1 MWRAGFL
8 ISLSALGVSGTVQ
21 AADLPR
27 RGIAAPPAIQA
38 PAFIWTGCYA
48 GGHFGFG
55 QGQHRSTATDLRG
68 LPLSISST
76 FRPLGGAFAGC
87 NYQLQSNIVLGVE
100 LDLSRQSRG
109 STGRSFDP
117 LTSTGVS
124 VAHGASWAGSV
135 RGRLGYSFDRF
146 LVYATAGAGVVREER
161 MDVIRVAN
169 VTTLSTR
176 NTRNQFGYV
185 AGAGVEYAFTSNWIG
200 RLEYQYLN
208 PAALKVG
215 RSGRID
221 SDYHVFRAGVG
232 YKF

>member
-1 MWRAGFL
+1 MRRAG
-8 ISLSALGVSGTVQ
+8 SLVSLFVLATSGAAQ

-27 RGIAAPPAIQA
+27 RGIAALPAVQA
-38 PAFIWTGCYA
+38 PAFSWSGCYA
-48 GGHFGFG
+48 GGLFGFG

-68 LPLSISST
+68 LPISISST
-76 FRPLGGAFAGC
+76 FRPLGGGFVGC
-87 NYQLQSNIVLGVE
+87 NYQLQNNIVLGVE

-117 LTSTGVS
+117 LTGTVVS
-124 VAHGASWAGSV
+124 VAHGASWAGSA
-135 RGRLGYSFDRF
+135 RGRIGYAFDRF

-161 MDVIRVAN
+161 MDVVRVAG
-169 VTTLSTR
+169 VTTLYTR
-176 NTRNQFGYV
+176 NTRNQLGYV

-208 PAALKVG
+208 PAALTVG